1 MVEWAEAPIARS
13 HDRKAFDCGNEALNR
28 FLREHAR
35 QSHRVGGAKT
45 FVAAPV
51 DDAARILR
59 FYSLS
64 PTSLVYAQTPAIA
77 RKGLARHDV
86 PMFRLARLA
95 VDLSVQGRGLGGGLL
110 IAAGKRCM
118 AVAQEVGGVGLYID
132 AKDEAAA
139 NWYRGYGA
147 VPLLDNPLGLV
158 LSFVTLKESLEAG

>member
-51 DDAARILR
+51 DDAARILG

-132 AKDEAAA
+132 AKDEAAD